1 MALTKVPSNLDA
13 TVATTQSASDNST
26 KVATTAYVTTAIA
39 NLVDGAPS
47 TLNTLDEIAAAL
59 NDDAALNTTLTN
71 SIATKLPLAGGT
83 LTGNITVVGSEVRVQ
98 RPSGGSSY
106 FGILMDSGEKVR
118 LRNSYANKDIYYD
131 RDGKLGINN
140 SSPDEL
146 LHISGGG
153 IKVDGEATIASGSG
167 TGVFLDYASDVGR
180 ITALDQ
186 GTAWKTLRLNAA
198 KLEFYIA
205 NGPQVEINSSGNL
218 GVGVTNPQAPLSVQ
232 ADTGATV
239 ARFIGRASDN
249 IASMGFF
256 NNAQSADSYIQSNSS
271 WIRARAD
278 GGFHFRKD
286 NTPIVTDVDG
296 FTINGMN
303 VGIGTADPGVKL
315 DVAGEVRSTSQVGYR
330 HVAHTIESGHSSA
343 HSLQIGRWPSSGAR
357 WLMVPEDQ
365 GSPLYNREFGY
376 NFTDQKWFVE
386 GPFGVA
392 TTNAEGALHIQ
403 PGTFGGSYTPD
414 GADQLILEN
423 NDSVAIDIRTPS
435 GNSGVILF
443 SDNDARGKG
452 LIQYAHSNDHMYFN
466 VDGSTTLELT
476 DDHYL
481 VAQGASQV
489 RLVLGSTGNPTNN
502 TSNWIRGSGS
512 ELDFNS
518 AGNGYNWEIAGN
530 KKMRLT
536 STGSLGINCQATAGH
551 SFEVQ
556 DKSDGYSMFWTGRS
570 SSGNGRGL
578 VMNYGLLGFDS
589 TQYDYDGA
597 HYPVAGFAAAA
608 DNSSG
613 ESVDLWF
620 GSSTGEWRPMVF
632 MCIGAHTS
640 GGLTGQT
647 AGWALIRATH
657 YNNGVS
663 FNIMD
668 SGGGGTWTTSVQGSY
683 GADRA
688 NTSRC
693 RIQYSSSQ
701 NRTVLS
707 VWGANYSQFFGA
719 TRS

>member
-26 KVATTAYVTTAIA
+26 NVATTAYVTTAIA

-232 ADTGATV
+232 ADSGATV
-239 ARFIGRASDN
+239 ARFIGRAADN
-249 IASMGFF
+249 IASMGFY
-256 NNAQSADSYIQSNSS
+256 NNAQSADTYIQSNSS

-278 GGFHFRKD
+278 GGFHFRKG

-303 VGIGTADPGVKL
+303 VGIGTANPDNIL
-315 DVAGEVRSTSQVGYR
+315 HLNTTAAGGPQIHFDDGTN
-330 HVAHTIESGHSSA
+330 SGF
-343 HSLQIGRWPSSGAR
+343 IGFDGTNIQLATQRDMVDGTWHNTGKSWGGINIQGPS
-357 WLMVPEDQ
+357 
-365 GSPLYNREFGY
+365 
-376 NFTDQKWFVE
+376 
-386 GPFGVA
+386 
-392 TTNAEGALHIQ
+392 
-403 PGTFGGSYTPD
+403 GGSQITMQTAP
-414 GADQLILEN
+414 
-423 NDSVAIDIRTPS
+423 
-435 GNSGVILF
+435 NSNT
-443 SDNDARGKG
+443 SP
-452 LIQYAHSNDHMYFN
+452 
-466 VDGSTTLELT
+466 TT
-476 DDHYL
+476 
-481 VAQGASQV
+481 
-489 RLVLGSTGNPTNN
+489 RLVIDKNGGTILGSTAN
-502 TSNWIRGSGS
+502 
-512 ELDFNS
+512 
-518 AGNGYNWEIAGN
+518 
-530 KKMRLT
+530 
-536 STGSLGINCQATAGH
+536 TAGH

-556 DKSDGYSMFWTGRS
+556 DRSDGYSMFWTGRN
-570 SSGNGRGL
+570 SSGEGRGIT
-578 VMNYGLLGFDS
+578 NAYGLLGVNS
-589 TQYDYDGA
+589 TQYDGDGA
-597 HYPVAGFAAAA
+597 TYPVAGFGAAA
-608 DNSSG
+608 DNASH
-613 ESVDLWF
+613 ESVDFWF
-620 GSSTGEWRPMVF
+620 GTTTSEWQPMVF

-640 GGLTGQT
+640 GTLTGHT

-693 RIQYSSSQ
+693 RITFSGAQ

-707 VWGANYSQFFGA
+707 VWGANYSQFYGA
-719 TRS
+719 SRA